1 MKDKLNKIIKHYG
14 LNNQLK
20 YFQGEVFEL
29 TESIFQYEEQKRVC
43 EQCCNELH
51 IEREKQHIT
60 EEIAD
65 VLVMLEQFRLYYDI
79 DLAQVKKIGK
89 FKIDRQIERMKNDE

>member
-1 MKDKLNKIIKHYG
+1 MKTKLEKIINHYG
-14 LNNQLK
+14 VNHQLK

-51 IEREKQHIT
+51 IEKEKQHIT

-65 VLVMLEQFRLYYDI
+65 VLVMLEQFIHYYDI
-79 DLAQVKKIGK
+79 NPIDIEIIKE
-89 FKIDRQIERMKNDE
+89 FKINRQLERIDNNE